1 MRIANHNRKYISTLF
16 VVVITSVGIG
26 GCTAASYVSA
36 MNKSTDQFLSST
48 TDPRVKYEPGAE
60 AQAQIIA
67 QALPAAIHTVEQ
79 AQYRRFVAPVN
90 VYVCASIESFKAY
103 TVNGGAGGL
112 VLNKRLFISPK
123 PENTAERLPSLL
135 THELSHLQIGQ
146 QMGLLKSA
154 RIPAWFTEGLAVYV
168 ANGAGAETVSEDQAR
183 DAIRQG
189 KYFLPE
195 TEGSLFPK
203 RAQDYGLDPHLFYR
217 EASMFVAYL
226 RQLDELKFR
235 AFLLAVEDGQPFA
248 SAFQSA
254 YNTNVDAA
262 WQGFV
267 SEIEQSG
274 TALKK

>member
-1 MRIANHNRKYISTLF
+1 LRIANLNRKNISALLILAIGF
-16 VVVITSVGIG
+16 VGVG

-48 TDPRVKYEPGAE
+48 IDPRVKYEPGAE
-60 AQAQIIA
+60 VQAQIIA

-79 AQYRRFVAPVN
+79 AQYRSFVAPVN

-103 TVNGGAGGL
+103 TGNGQAGGL

-123 PENTAERLPSLL
+123 PENTAERLPRLL

-168 ANGAGAETVSEDQAR
+168 ANGAGAENVSEDQAR

-189 KYFLPE
+189 KYFQPE

-203 RAQDYGLDPHLFYR
+203 RAQDYGLEPHLFYR
-217 EASMFVAYL
+217 EASMFVVYL
-226 RQLDELKFR
+226 RQLDEPKFR
-235 AFLLAVEDGQPFA
+235 VFLLAVEDGQPFA

-254 YNTNVDAA
+254 YNTHIDAA

-267 SEIEQSG
+267 TEIEQSE
-274 TALKK
+274 TAVTK

>member
-1 MRIANHNRKYISTLF
+1 LRIANHNRKYISTLF

-135 THELSHLQIGQ
+135 THELSHPCLVHGRPSCLC
-146 QMGLLKSA
+146 GEWRRRGDSERGPGAGRNSA
-154 RIPAWFTEGLAVYV
+154 RQIFSP
-168 ANGAGAETVSEDQAR
+168 
-183 DAIRQG
+183 
-189 KYFLPE
+189 
-195 TEGSLFPK
+195 
-203 RAQDYGLDPHLFYR
+203 
-217 EASMFVAYL
+217 
-226 RQLDELKFR
+226 
-235 AFLLAVEDGQPFA
+235 
-248 SAFQSA
+248 
-254 YNTNVDAA
+254 
-262 WQGFV
+262 
-267 SEIEQSG
+267 
-274 TALKK
+274 